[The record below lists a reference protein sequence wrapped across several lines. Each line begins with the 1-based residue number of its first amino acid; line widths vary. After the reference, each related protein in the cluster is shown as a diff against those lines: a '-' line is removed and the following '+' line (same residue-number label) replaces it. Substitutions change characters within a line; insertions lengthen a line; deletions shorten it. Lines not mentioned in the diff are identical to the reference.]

1 MTRLETDPG
10 GRRNDVAPL
19 FDQALALF
27 RGGRLAEAKRIARRI
42 LANQPKHAQALHLLG
57 AALSQQGNH
66 TEGLRF
72 IDAAMQIEGQSA
84 SIYNSRGNVL
94 VALQRFGEA
103 VASYDKAIA
112 LKSDYAEAF
121 CNRGAALQELKRFD
135 EALASYDK
143 AIALKSN
150 SAEAF
155 CNRGLALQELKRFD
169 EALASYDK
177 AIALTPDYAEAFC
190 SRGAAL
196 QRLKRFDEALA
207 SYDKAIALKSDFAD
221 AFCNRGA
228 ALQEL
233 KCLDE
238 ALASYDRAIAL
249 KPDVAEAF
257 YSRGIVLQDL
267 NRFDEA
273 LASYDKAIAL
283 KPNYAE
289 AWLGRGNVFTDL
301 RRFDEAF
308 AAYDQALNLKPDL
321 KYAEGAR
328 LFAKMGVCDWAKIEA
343 EILHFLSAVTDPKL
357 VSLPFTLLAIPTS
370 SADRLQAAKTF
381 VADRVSFPALW
392 RGEIYSHDRI
402 RIGYFSA
409 DFRDHPVAHL
419 AAGLFKHHDKS
430 RFEIT
435 AISFGPDDGSDL
447 RSSIKSASENFVDV
461 HRMPDRAVAELIR
474 DREIDVIVD
483 LMGLTQDCRFSVLSR
498 RVAPIQANFLGY
510 PGTMGAD
517 FMDYIIA
524 DPTII
529 PKEHFAFYSEQV
541 VWLPDT
547 YLPNAYRPNENK
559 HPLSHNE
566 RHISQRV
573 PTRAECNLPE
583 AAFVFCCFN
592 GSYKITPMIFDLWM
606 RLLRTIPGSVLWLTK
621 PNPTAEANLGK
632 EAELRGVSRERIIFA
647 PKLAEM
653 SDHLARQ
660 RHADLFLD
668 TLPYNAHTTA
678 SDALWAGLPVLTCL
692 GDTFAGRVAA
702 SLLKAIDLPE
712 LITHSPEEY
721 EALAIELALN
731 QEKLQSI
738 REKLARNRLT
748 TPLFDTPLYTKHLE
762 AAYEAMYYRYQAGL
776 PPDHIRASRADGNQP
791 RSADLI
797 GAVPKGA

>member
-1 MTRLETDPG
+1 MTRLETDLG

-27 RGGRLAEAKRIARRI
+27 QGGRLGEAKRIARRI
-42 LANQPKHAQALHLLG
+42 LAYQPKHAQALHLLG

-84 SIYNSRGNVL
+84 AIYNSRGNVL
-94 VALQRFGEA
+94 LALQRFDEA

-112 LKSDYAEAF
+112 LKSDFAEPF
-121 CNRGAALQELKRFD
+121 CNRGVALQELKYFD

-143 AIALKSN
+143 AIALRPN
-150 SAEAF
+150 YAEAF
-155 CNRGLALQELKRFD
+155 CNRGLALQELKRFAA
-169 EALASYDK
+169 ALASYDE
-177 AIALTPDYAEAFC
+177 AIALRPDYAEAFYN
-190 SRGAAL
+190 RGLGL
-196 QRLKRFDEALA
+196 QRLKRFDEALV
-207 SYDKAIALKSDFAD
+207 SYDKAVALKSDFVD
-221 AFCNRGA
+221 ALCNRGA

-238 ALASYDRAIAL
+238 ALASYDQAIAL
-249 KPDVAEAF
+249 KPDVAEAL

-283 KPNYAE
+283 EANYAE
-289 AWLGRGNVFTDL
+289 AWLGRGHVFTGL

-308 AAYDQALNLKPDL
+308 AAYDQAFNLKPDL

-328 LFAKMGVCDWAKIEA
+328 LFTKMGTCDWAKIEV
-343 EILHFLSAVTDPKL
+343 ETHHFLSAVTDPKR
-357 VSLPFTLLAIPTS
+357 VSLPFTLLAIPTG

-381 VADRVSFPALW
+381 VADRVSSPALW
-392 RGEIYSHDRI
+392 SGEIYSHDRI

-409 DFRDHPVAHL
+409 DLRDHPVGHL
-419 AAGLFKHHDKS
+419 MVGLLEQHDKS

-435 AISFGPDDGSDL
+435 AISFGPDDGSEL
-447 RSSIKSASENFVDV
+447 RSRIQSGVENFVDV
-461 HRMPDRAVAELIR
+461 GRMPDLAVAESIR
-474 DREIDVIVD
+474 HREIDVIVD
-483 LMGLTQDCRFSVLSR
+483 LMGLTRDCRFSVLSR
-498 RVAPIQANFLGY
+498 RVAPIQVNFLGY
-510 PGTMGAD
+510 PATMGAN

-547 YLPNAYRPNENK
+547 YLPNAYRSNENK
-559 HPLSHNE
+559 HHISHNA

-592 GSYKITPMIFDLWM
+592 GSYKITPLIFDLWM
-606 RLLRTIPGSVLWLTK
+606 RLLRAVPDSVLWLSK
-621 PNPTAEANLGK
+621 PSPTAEANLGK
-632 EAELRGVSRERIIFA
+632 EAELRGVSRGRIIFA
-647 PKLAEM
+647 PRLAEM
-653 SDHLARQ
+653 ADHLARQ
-660 RHADLFLD
+660 RQADLFLD

-678 SDALWAGLPVLTCL
+678 SDALWAGVPVLTCV
-692 GDTFAGRVAA
+692 GETFAGRVAA
-702 SLLKAIDLPE
+702 SLLTAVGLPE
-712 LITHSPEEY
+712 LVTTSLEDY
-721 EALAIELALN
+721 EALALKFAHDPTF
-731 QEKLQSI
+731 LQSI
-738 REKLARNRLT
+738 KAKLARNRDIY
-748 TPLFDTPLYTKHLE
+748 PLFDIARFTRHIE
-762 AAYEAMYYRYQAGL
+762 AAYTTMWQRYQSEE
-776 PPDHIRASRADGNQP
+776 PPTAFAIKPIDEPQRPAT
-791 RSADLI
+791 
-797 GAVPKGA
+797 